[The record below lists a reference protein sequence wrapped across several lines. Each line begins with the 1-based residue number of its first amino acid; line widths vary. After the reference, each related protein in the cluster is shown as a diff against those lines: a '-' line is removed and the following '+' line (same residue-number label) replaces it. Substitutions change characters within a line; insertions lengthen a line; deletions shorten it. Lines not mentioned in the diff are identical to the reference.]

1 MSAIE
6 VYSPL
11 DSDLHLT
18 LPHDHANSIYSTSP
32 FTYKLDEEF
41 DFVEIFPTGD
51 RNHSQV
57 GLDPAFV
64 TALFWAITR
73 IKQVINRATK
83 GAVPS
88 VAVNSVISDEL
99 FENLGMK
106 KPKLLILLERADINP
121 LRCFGERSTLRQIV
135 SGLQQV
141 GREAIGWILEARW
154 RSQLLG
160 NESLWDWEDPRA
172 LRGLIPDS
180 SAPSSPTDSIVTLT
194 PSSPGGVFL
203 PFFEDYDKAT
213 SSVEGEEVELLLQ
226 LVLHPT
232 ASRYALRYPL
242 ANVFDGKPLIEN
254 GYVSNGDEDAM
265 DVDEE

>member
-18 LPHDHANSIYSTSP
+18 LPRDHANSIYSTSP
-32 FTYKLDEEF
+32 LTYKLDEEF

-51 RNHSQV
+51 RNHLQV

-73 IKQVINRATK
+73 VKQIINRATR

-88 VAVNSVISDEL
+88 VAVNVAIPDEL
-99 FENLGMK
+99 FDNLGMK
-106 KPKLLILLERADINP
+106 KPKLLVLLERADINP

-135 SGLQQV
+135 SGLQQL

-154 RSQLLG
+154 RSQLMG
-160 NESLWDWEDPRA
+160 DRSLWDWEDPRA
-172 LRGLIPDS
+172 LRGLR
-180 SAPSSPTDSIVTLT
+180 SILGNYDLT
-194 PSSPGGVFL
+194 TYVP
-203 PFFEDYDKAT
+203 AN
-213 SSVEGEEVELLLQ
+213 SVELYVKW
-226 LVLHPT
+226 
-232 ASRYALRYPL
+232 AS
-242 ANVFDGKPLIEN
+242 
-254 GYVSNGDEDAM
+254 YVWTRSYTK
-265 DVDEE
+265 